1 MKIIENI
8 YNSKNSTITISIIL
22 FLWAAWVLFPLLGS
36 GFIGDDAYNSL
47 IKGLLI
53 STGAPFWEHI
63 FSETVGWATQTGRIF
78 PFMLIYSYGLYAIT
92 QDLVFIKVLTLLVIL
107 LDLFLF
113 FKIVKS
119 LTKNED
125 FSYLC
130 TFILPLFFQ
139 FRWFHDPILSFTF
152 LVPLMCLLLFSS
164 TLYLIAY
171 LENGK
176 RNSLVLATLI
186 YLLGIL
192 TYELTYSFLF
202 VYIGIILFN
211 VERKRAIKFILYVG
225 FLTLIHIASSKYLIH
240 LRVADHGVSAYP
252 GSSFNLDIMKVI
264 EAFYIQLTA
273 TIPLSW
279 KFAEAPFH
287 QKFYKIG
294 LENLIIYSLFATLFC
309 KAILRFDY
317 SMINRKNL
325 YKCMAFSFF
334 AFTAPALAIALSG
347 HQQELLDSGF
357 GYAYTPVFIQYFGLA
372 VFTIM
377 LLIFIKNKFHNY
389 KKIVFLFIWILIFS
403 IGTITREE
411 NILIVEKSNQFY
423 KYPRDLLGKSFDSDL
438 FADVTQKDLLIRFQ
452 RYPSDYYLF
461 YNLKSGRKVNLCD
474 INPTSNA
481 SSIKRFDMCVEEYQ
495 SEKELDGKIYGV
507 SYFLGENYISG
518 SVLLAEIDQF
528 IFADEIP
535 LQINFKNYKLYNY
548 KEQNVTANSSKQEYD
563 FLKFISYEA
572 TIDSDKYDFSKFKS
586 EIVAIGYKD
595 FQIKEGNKVNYW
607 RWSSGDSYLIL
618 VNTSNNPKQVQISLD
633 LVRPSSKKGPAS
645 IYVSYNNQLKEFL
658 VVDRLTTTLSVLVE
672 PGKEIVRFN
681 SNSPHIENGDPR
693 NIVFGIA
700 NYKLTYEN

>member
-63 FSETVGWATQTGRIF
+63 FSETVGWATQAGRIF
-78 PFMLIYSYGLYAIT
+78 PFMWIYLYGLYAIT

-152 LVPLMCLLLFSS
+152 LVPMMCLFLFSS

-225 FLTLIHIASSKYLIH
+225 FLTLIHIASSKYLVH
-240 LRVADHGVSAYP
+240 LRVAEHGVSAYP
-252 GSSFNLDIMKVI
+252 GSSFNLDIMKAI

-279 KFAEAPFH
+279 KFASAPFH
-287 QKFYKIG
+287 QKFYHIS
-294 LENLIIYSLFATLFC
+294 LENIVIYSVFATLFC

-423 KYPRDLLGKSFDSDL
+423 KYPRDLLGKSFDSGL
-438 FADVTQKDLLIRFQ
+438 FADVTEKDLLIRFQ

-507 SYFLGENYISG
+507 SYFLGEKYTSG
-518 SVLLAEIDQF
+518 SVLLAEINQF
-528 IFADEIP
+528 IFDDEIP

-563 FLKFISYEA
+563 FLKFISYEG

-618 VNTSNNPKQVQISLD
+618 VNTSSKPKQVQISLD

-645 IYVSYNNQLKEFL
+645 IYISYNNQLKEFL
-658 VVDRLTTTLSVLVE
+658 VVDRSTTTLSVLVQ

-681 SNSPHIENGDPR
+681 SNSPHIDNGDPR

-700 NYKLTYEN
+700 NYRLTYQN